1 MDASSVTSRL
11 LDAVPLIAP
20 SLLAADFADLE
31 GDIRR
36 LEQAGAQVLHL
47 DIMDGHFVPNISF
60 GIPVVEAIRRT
71 TELPLD
77 VHLMIAEPTRYL
89 RAFRDAGADLLTI
102 HVEAVDDPAPV
113 LEEIRSLGASPGIA
127 LNPPTP
133 LEAIEPYLDAC
144 DLVLTM
150 SVMPGFGGQEFQK
163 VALEKMRRLR
173 TIGEDG
179 LLIAVDGGVNLQTIE
194 NCARAGA
201 NFFVTGTA
209 LLGHANYSARLERL
223 RALAQSGADMYVSE
237 N

>member
-1 MDASSVTSRL
+1 MAPSRVASQLFDSVP
-11 LDAVPLIAP
+11 VIAP

-31 GDIRR
+31 GEICR

-47 DIMDGHFVPNISF
+47 DIMDGHFVPNLSF
-60 GIPVVEAIRRT
+60 GIPVVEAVRRK

-89 RAFRDAGADLLTI
+89 RAFRDAGADMLTVHI
-102 HVEAVDDPAPV
+102 EAVDDPEPV
-113 LEEIRSLGASPGIA
+113 LNEIRSLGASPGIS

-133 LEAIEPYLDAC
+133 LESIEPYLDAC

-150 SVMPGFGGQEFQK
+150 SVMPGFGGQEFQT

-173 TIGEDG
+173 AIGGDR
-179 LLIAVDGGVNLQTIE
+179 LLISVDGGVNLQTIE
-194 NCARAGA
+194 SCAQAGA

-209 LLGHANYSARLERL
+209 LLGHADYGQRLERL
-223 RALAQSGADMYVSE
+223 RSLAQSGADMYVSE